1 MTIVHVVGAR
11 PNFPKMAPVYR
22 SLEGLQ
28 VDQTVVH
35 TGQHFDANMSG
46 IFFRDLGIGDP
57 EVNLEVRGG
66 SHAEQTARA
75 MLRLETTFQNVPDP
89 TVVVYGDVNSTL
101 AGAIV
106 GKKLGLSV
114 VHVESGLRSRD
125 MTMPE
130 EQNRLMVDA
139 IADLLLCTSS
149 DAVDNLLAEG
159 RGQESIRLVGNT
171 MIDSLYRVLEDSSG
185 SNREGAYAVGTFH
198 RPSNVDS
205 LESAREV
212 VAALRSVASRLPLTL
227 PLHPR
232 SRRSLLSLGL
242 AKIPNVRVVE
252 PMGYRD
258 FCHLVAGASLVVTDS
273 GGIQEETT
281 ALGIPC
287 LTLRD
292 STERPITILQGSNR
306 LVTSA
311 AIGTAVDDVLAD
323 SWRPAGVPQF
333 WEGAAGPRAA
343 AAILAFAE
351 RAS

>member
-22 SLEGLQ
+22 ALEALQ

-46 IFFRDLGIGDP
+46 VFFRDLGIGDP
-57 EVNLEVRGG
+57 EVDLEVRGG

-75 MLRLETTFQNVPDP
+75 MLRLETTFKNVPDP

-106 GKKLGLSV
+106 GKKLGLGV

-159 RGQESIRLVGNT
+159 RASESIRLVGNT
-171 MIDSLYRVLEDSSG
+171 MIDSLYRVLESSG
-185 SNREGAYAVGTFH
+185 GNKPGDTYAVGTFH

-205 LESAREV
+205 RESAIEV
-212 VAALRSVASRLPLTL
+212 VETLRSVASRLPLTL

-232 SRRSLLSLGL
+232 SRGSLFSLGL
-242 AKIPNVRVVE
+242 AEIPNIRVVE
-252 PMGYRD
+252 PMGYRE

-287 LTLRD
+287 LTLREN
-292 STERPITILQGSNR
+292 TERPITILQGSNR
-306 LVTSA
+306 LVSSQTIEA
-311 AIGTAVDDVLAD
+311 AIDEVLSD
-323 SWRPAGVPQF
+323 RWRPGGIPEL

-343 AAILAFAE
+343 TAILEFEE
-351 RAS
+351 RAR